1 MNIVRKLLRLARAL
15 DWAKDPDPDHWKTIN
30 GAKVHLDAD
39 GNYDGGAGGR
49 FNGKHHYG
57 PGYKEKQNTPKRRPA
72 SEIVLGARKPNVKG
86 LSESALRERMKKA
99 NNYGD
104 WNRAQGEIYRRLR
117 QKERDL
123 KMQFNAAYGKP
134 KQKEIGEVLR
144 KHQALLEQFRQEAK
158 IPYKF
163 IEESFNNDPEAARK
177 AYEGKQF
184 WNSAFYPAYEKWKA
198 KKERTSS
205 IMQNL
210 ANSLKG
216 TSNGTSTEVEKLTA
230 QINELSSKQK
240 ELLNQAN
247 KIYRKYYSGAMF
259 WTGNENKEAEYHNL
273 MREANGL
280 KRKAA
285 ELAVKRGQLKSK
297 TDTHQKPFV
306 NGYGEA
312 TQREITNPTYE
323 RKQRELSKQISS
335 FVGGNYH
342 R

>member
-198 KKERTSS
+198 KKERTPS

-210 ANSLKG
+210 ANSLKNQEKPAPQKVSKSKG
-216 TSNGTSTEVEKLTA
+216 TISDRFINFINHQIGIDLSKYRDKKYERRGRVNILIDKMPRNEKVEL
-230 QINELSSKQK
+230 QRF
-240 ELLNQAN
+240 AN
-247 KIYRKYYSGAMF
+247 KHPEYFTILENGGLGVVLVPNKNGG
-259 WTGNENKEAEYHNL
+259 WENK
-273 MREANGL
+273 
-280 KRKAA
+280 
-285 ELAVKRGQLKSK
+285 
-297 TDTHQKPFV
+297 
-306 NGYGEA
+306 A
-312 TQREITNPTYE
+312 TEKI
-323 RKQRELSKQISS
+323 
-335 FVGGNYH
+335 G
-342 R
+342 